1 MMNHESPQKDRFVH
15 DRLPA
20 GDQWPVFLPHADVPM
35 SGSMNC
41 VEVLLDNNLQAGRA
55 DRPAIINDHRT
66 WSYRQLADR
75 VNQVAHKLMNEYA
88 VEPGNR
94 VLIRGVNSPEV
105 AAIWLAVQ
113 KIGAV
118 AVTSMSLLRSA
129 ELQVIL
135 DISRPV
141 LAICELNLE
150 DELSEAIATSEEPL
164 RVLVFTQ
171 GGDELFDLT
180 LGESPDVAMCATLA
194 DDISLIAFT
203 SGTTG
208 RPKAAV
214 HFHRDILA
222 ICHTVCRHMIDG
234 DERDI
239 FIGTAPLAFTFGLG
253 GLLVFPLFCGAA
265 TVLHGR
271 YDPTEFVDTIERHKA
286 TICFTVP
293 TYYQQVLKLDRGNRL
308 QSLRLSVSS
317 GEALPLSVRETWTRE
332 TGIEMIELLGS
343 TEMLHAF
350 AGAGGENI
358 RPGFIGPAIE
368 GFELAI
374 LDDEGCQLPPGE
386 TGCLAVRGPIGC
398 RYLNDE
404 RQTTYVQCGWNI
416 TGDVCLITADGYLAY
431 HSRYDDMII
440 TSGYNVSGLEVENAI
455 LEHPQVTECAVIG
468 VADEARGQIVV
479 AYVVVLPNVK
489 ADREFKHALQMH
501 VKARIAPYKYPRKIY
516 FVDALPRNESG
527 KIQRFRL
534 GGEG

>member
-15 DRLPA
+15 ERLPA

-35 SGSMNC
+35 SGPLNC
-41 VEVLLDNNLQAGRA
+41 VEVLLDNNLRAGRA
-55 DRPAIINDHRT
+55 GRPAVINDHHT
-66 WSYRQLADR
+66 WSYWQLADR
-75 VNQVAHKLMNEYA
+75 VNRIACKLINDYA
-88 VEPGNR
+88 IEPGNR

-118 AVTSMSLLRSA
+118 AVTTMSLLRSA

-141 LAICELNLE
+141 LVICEQDLK
-150 DELSEAIATSEEPL
+150 DELSDAIATSENSL

-171 GGDELFDLT
+171 GGDELFDSLIK
-180 LGESPDVAMCATLA
+180 EPQDVATCATLA
-194 DDISLIAFT
+194 DDVSLIAFT

-208 RPKAAV
+208 RPKAV
-214 HFHRDILA
+214 IHFHRDILA

-234 DERDI
+234 DEHDI

-265 TVLHGR
+265 TVLNGR
-271 YDPTEFVDTIERHKA
+271 YDPAEFVDTIERCRA

-293 TYYQQVLKLDRGNRL
+293 TYYQQVLKLDQGNRL
-308 QSLRLSVSS
+308 HSLRIAVSS
-317 GEALPLSVRETWTRE
+317 GEALPLSVRETWAKR
-332 TGIEMIELLGS
+332 TGIEMVELLGS

-350 AGAGGENI
+350 AGASGGNI

-386 TGCLAVRGPIGC
+386 TGRLAVRGPIGC
-398 RYLNDE
+398 RYLADE
-404 RQTTYVQCGWNI
+404 RQTAYVQGGWNI
-416 TGDVCLITADGYLAY
+416 TGDMCLITADGYLAY

-468 VADEARGQIVV
+468 AADEARGQIVV
-479 AYVVVLPNVK
+479 AYVVVSSGVQ
-489 ADREFKHALQMH
+489 ADREFSDALQAH
-501 VKARIAPYKYPRKIY
+501 VKARIAPYKYPRKI
-516 FVDALPRNESG
+516 FFIDALPRNESG

-534 GGEG
+534 GE